1 MGERVRST
9 KKPKS
14 HVVCLRMDEDDFTRL
29 DALARQTSCSRGEVL
44 RRCLRGARLKSTVD
58 AQALSEVSRVH
69 ADLNRVG
76 GLLKL
81 AIREGVGERAD
92 HYRLNVELRETVRA
106 VSRAV
111 ERLAGLR

>member
-1 MGERVRST
+1 MKRRGVE
-9 KKPKS
+9 KPKS
-14 HVVCLRMDEDDFTRL
+14 RVVCLRMDEDEFTRL
-29 DALARQTSCSRGEVL
+29 DALARQTSSSRGEVL
-44 RRCLRGARLKSTVD
+44 RLCLRGARLKSTID
-58 AQALSEVSRVH
+58 AQALTEVARVH

-81 AIREGVGERAD
+81 SIREGVGERAD
-92 HYRLNVELRETVRA
+92 HYRLNLELRETVRA